1 MGICLN
7 NKLKKLVKIVYSDL
21 DLQVVQDFIDE
32 AVDQTGYSTVAVE
45 EEVYKMISS
54 GTSLEDMI
62 RYKRF
67 PMMLWCVAQLKEN
80 EQECKIAIQNKT
92 KKS

>member
-1 MGICLN
+1 LGIFLN
-7 NKLKKLVKIVYSDL
+7 NKLKKLISAVYGPVDV
-21 DLQVVQDFIDE
+21 DTVQEFIDN
-32 AVDQTGYSTVAVE
+32 AVEQTGVSVTKAE
-45 EEVYKMISS
+45 EEVYKMVSD

-80 EQECKIAIQNKT
+80 EKVCKTIL
-92 KKS
+92 KSRQKS